1 MAVSDSSLTE
11 MTKDIII
18 KLNLRQSV
26 LRHDTESTI

>member
-11 MTKDIII
+11 MTKDVII

-26 LRHDTESTI
+26 LQHDSESII